1 MGTGKIFDLYHLI
14 RQTDLFLLDGSE
26 FASDR
31 IDLVFLP
38 ADDGLVDCIQ
48 LLQCETCQ
56 KFLWIYR
63 LSVLQYLIG
72 KSGLFKEY
80 ICRIVHL
87 VLQLIGHK
95 LIHLIFQ
102 KFLHQFRS
110 WIFLFSLLIDFFREK
125 HFTLDIQQCGCHNHK
140 LTHDT
145 KVFPLHGM
153 DVFHILICDLHDG
166 DIIDIYFIFFDKVQ

>member
-80 ICRIVHL
+80 IGRIVHL

-140 LTHDT
+140 LTHDS